1 MITQDDIDAFSD
13 YNKTCTACSVHL
25 TDDNWYKSA
34 QRKHYYQC
42 ISCHDKSNAKTNAI
56 HNPLSMYVNGK
67 YVSRKHP
74 LYKPGKYKSFG
85 DAAFSSLSNY
95 VNVKFGYVYAI
106 RNPAWPDWVKIGKA
120 VDAEDRLRSYH
131 TGSPMRDYKLVHAVF
146 FEDRNEAERKAHLL
160 AAAKTTHPWNKNDNG
175 EWFRLTEEQAME
187 VLRELT
193 LD

>member
-34 QRKHYYQC
+34 QNKNYYTC

-131 TGSPMRDYKLVHAVF
+131 TGSPMRDYELVHSVY

-160 AAAKTTHPWNKNDNG
+160 AASKTMHPWNKNDNG

>member
-1 MITQDDIDAFSD
+1 MITQDDIDALSD

-34 QRKHYYQC
+34 QNKHYYQC

-106 RNPAWPDWVKIGKA
+106 RNPAWPDWIKIGKA

-146 FEDRNEAERKAHLL
+146 FDDRNEAERKAHLL

>member
-13 YNKTCTACSVHL
+13 YTKTCTACSAEL
-25 TDDNWYKSA
+25 TDTNWYKSA
-34 QRKHYYQC
+34 QNKNYYTC

-131 TGSPMRDYKLVHAVF
+131 TGSPMRDYELVHSVY

-160 AAAKTTHPWNKNDNG
+160 AASKTTHPWNKNDNG
-175 EWFRLTEEQAME
+175 EWFKLTQQQAVE
-187 VLRELT
+187 ILKEIT
-193 LD
+193 DD

>member
-13 YNKTCTACSVHL
+13 YNKTCIECSAVL
-25 TDDNWYKSA
+25 TQDNWYDSM
-34 QRKHYYQC
+34 RNNKHYQC
-42 ISCHDKSNAKTNAI
+42 IKCHDIWNKKSNAI

>member
-13 YNKTCTACSVHL
+13 YNKTCIECSAVL
-25 TDDNWYKSA
+25 TQDNWYDSM
-34 QRKHYYQC
+34 RNNKHYQC
-42 ISCHDKSNAKTNAI
+42 IKCHDIWNKKSNAI

-106 RNPAWPDWVKIGKA
+106 RNPAWPDWIKIGKA

>member
-13 YNKTCTACSVHL
+13 YTKTCTACSAEL
-25 TDDNWYKSA
+25 TDTNWYKSA
-34 QRKHYYQC
+34 QNKNYYTC

-160 AAAKTTHPWNKNDNG
+160 AASKTTHPWNKNDNG

>member
-13 YNKTCTACSVHL
+13 YTKTCTACSAEL
-25 TDDNWYKSA
+25 TDTNWYKSA
-34 QRKHYYQC
+34 QNKNYYTC

-131 TGSPMRDYKLVHAVF
+131 TGSPMRDYKLIHAVF

-160 AAAKTTHPWNKNDNG
+160 AASKTMHPWNKNDNG
-175 EWFRLTEEQAME
+175 EWFKLTEEQAME

>member
-1 MITQDDIDAFSD
+1 MITQDDIAAFSD
-13 YNKTCTACSVHL
+13 YTKTCTACSAEL
-25 TDDNWYKSA
+25 TDTNWYKSA
-34 QRKHYYQC
+34 QNKNYYTC

-131 TGSPMRDYKLVHAVF
+131 TGSPMRDYELVHSVY

-160 AAAKTTHPWNKNDNG
+160 AASKTMHPWNKNDNG
-175 EWFRLTEEQAME
+175 EWFKLTEEQAVE

>member
-34 QRKHYYQC
+34 QNKNYYTC

-106 RNPAWPDWVKIGKA
+106 RNPAWPDWIKIGKA